1 MPRILQIGDRV
12 RVASIHRWMPDR
24 CGTIK
29 QVRHKNDTRFL
40 VKFDADELGLWHDD
54 DGEPVLSLGD
64 RDLVLLEEK

>member
-1 MPRILQIGDRV
+1 MPRSLQIGDRV
-12 RVASIHRWMPDR
+12 KVASIHRWMPDR

-29 QVRHKNDTRFL
+29 RVRHKNDTRFL
-40 VKFDADELGLWHDD
+40 VRFDADELGLWHDD